1 MKINNN
7 NYYNWNMFDRLLKQ
21 QNKKNMNIIKILKIN
36 LWSKLSNI
44 QIVKVI
50 CYSIQLFKKKC
61 YNKQISKVMK

>member
-36 LWSKLSNI
+36 L
-44 QIVKVI
+44 
-50 CYSIQLFKKKC
+50 
-61 YNKQISKVMK
+61 

>member
-36 LWSKLSNI
+36 I
-44 QIVKVI
+44 
-50 CYSIQLFKKKC
+50 
-61 YNKQISKVMK
+61 